1 MGQQEKAM
9 GEVHFYHLESQPLQR
24 VLTVLLKKALERDW
38 RVVVQAGSDERVE
51 WLSNEL
57 WTFSDDSF
65 LPHGSARDGHGERQ
79 PVWITAGPDAPNRPQ
94 LRIYLD
100 GVPIV
105 ADDRL
110 ERIIYLFDAREAEA
124 LEAARAE
131 WRRVAS
137 QGQQPVY
144 WREDEHGRW
153 TRGSG

>member
-1 MGQQEKAM
+1 M

-24 VLTVLLKKALERDW
+24 VLPALLKKAMERDW

-65 LPHGSARDGHGERQ
+65 LPHGTVRDGHAERQ
-79 PVWITAGPDAPNRPQ
+79 PVWITAGADSPNGAQ

-105 ADDRL
+105 VDERL
-110 ERIIYLFDAREAEA
+110 ERIIYLFDARDEAA
-124 LEAARAE
+124 LQTARAE
-131 WRRVAS
+131 WRRTVS
-137 QGQQPVY
+137 LGQQPVY
-144 WREDEHGRW
+144 WREDGQGRW
-153 TRGSG
+153 SRMGE

>member
-1 MGQQEKAM
+1 M
-9 GEVHFYHLESQPLQR
+9 GEVHFYHLECQPLQR
-24 VLTVLLKKALERDW
+24 VLPTLLKKALERDW

-65 LPHGSARDGHGERQ
+65 LPHGTVRDGHADRQ
-79 PVWITAGPDAPNRPQ
+79 PVWITAGPDSPNGAR

-105 ADDRL
+105 VDERL
-110 ERIIYLFDAREAEA
+110 ARIIYLFDARDEAA

-131 WRRVAS
+131 WRRTVS
-137 QGQQPVY
+137 LGQQPIY
-144 WREDEHGRW
+144 WREDEQGRW
-153 TRGSG
+153 SRRSE

>member
-1 MGQQEKAM
+1 M
-9 GEVHFYHLESQPLQR
+9 GEVHFYHLECQPLQR
-24 VLTVLLKKALERDW
+24 VLPTLLKKALERDW

-65 LPHGSARDGHGERQ
+65 LPHGTVRDGHADRQ
-79 PVWITAGPDAPNRPQ
+79 PVWITAGPDSPNGAR

-105 ADDRL
+105 VDERL
-110 ERIIYLFDAREAEA
+110 ARIIYLFDARD
-124 LEAARAE
+124 EAALQAARGE
-131 WRRVAS
+131 WRRTVS
-137 QGQQPVY
+137 LGQQPVY

-153 TRGSG
+153 TRGLG